1 MAHAFTISV
10 PHLQTERLALREYRL
25 ADFDAFADHLA
36 KPESAAH
43 LELADRDTAWRIFSS
58 HAGLWALQGA
68 GWWALELRETGQ
80 LVGNV
85 GAFYREKSTVMEIG
99 WNTYRAFWGRGFASE
114 AAASV
119 VDYALQ
125 VRREPRIQAL
135 ITPGN
140 QSSIRVAQRL
150 GMTYEAETEI
160 HGKAIGRFVREGT
173 S

>member
-1 MAHAFTISV
+1 MDHAFTISV
-10 PHLQTERLALREYRL
+10 PYLQTERLALREYRL

-36 KPESAAH
+36 NPESAAH
-43 LELADRDTAWRIFSS
+43 LVLADRDTAWRVFSS
-58 HAGLWALQGA
+58 HAGLWALHGA
-68 GWWALELRETGQ
+68 GWWALELLETGE

-85 GAFYREKSTVMEIG
+85 GAFYRENSAVMEVG

-135 ITPGN
+135 ITSGN
-140 QSSIRVAQRL
+140 HSSIRVAQRL
-150 GMTYEAETEI
+150 GLIYEADTEI
-160 HGKAIGRFVREGT
+160 HGKVIGRFVRERMP
-173 S
+173 